1 MKKTIFL
8 IILGIV
14 TVGCIIY
21 GTVYHVGGGFRHL
34 KHSGIF
40 VSDDGN
46 EDGKF
51 SFHFD
56 FDTDEETNNE
66 HNLNQKLEAF
76 SKIKID
82 SSIME
87 IRIEEGKDFYISSN
101 WNRDWLR
108 PEVSVNNG
116 VLNVIQKSNR
126 KNKAGT
132 NNCRLTL
139 TVPAGSKFEFLK
151 INSNVGEIKI
161 RKIDAEDID
170 IDLNVGEISLRDVNF
185 ENVTIDNN
193 VGEVSL
199 YTDASLDDYDIS
211 LSTDVGDV
219 NVEGNRFKHSY
230 NHKGNSR
237 NQIKIDTNVG
247 EINVK

>member
-21 GTVYHVGGGFRHL
+21 GTVYHIGGGFRNL

-66 HNLNQKLEAF
+66 HNLNQKLETF

-82 SSIME
+82 TSIMD
-87 IRIEEGKDFYISSN
+87 IRIQEGDGFYISSS
-101 WNRDWLR
+101 WNREWLR

-116 VLNVIQKSNR
+116 QLNVIQKSSK
-126 KNKAGT
+126 KNKAGS
-132 NNCRLTL
+132 NNARLTL
-139 TVPAGSKFEFLK
+139 TVPAGSKFEDLD

-161 RKIDAEDID
+161 RKLDAEDID
-170 IDLNVGEISLRDVNF
+170 IELNVGEISLRDVNF
-185 ENVTIDNN
+185 DNATIDNN
-193 VGEVSL
+193 VGEVSI
-199 YTDASLDDYDIS
+199 YTDVNLDDYTIN
-211 LSTDVGDV
+211 LATDVGDV
-219 NVEGNRFKHSY
+219 NYDGKRFKHSY
-230 NHKGNSR
+230 NQKGSGNHK
-237 NQIKIDTNVG
+237 IKINTNVG
-247 EINVK
+247 EINLK

>member
-8 IILGIV
+8 IILGVI

-46 EDGKF
+46 E
-51 SFHFD
+51 
-56 FDTDEETNNE
+56 ETNNE

-82 SSIME
+82 ASIME
-87 IRIEEGKDFYISSN
+87 IRIQEGETFYISSN
-101 WNRDWLR
+101 WNREWLR
-108 PEVSVNNG
+108 PEVSVEHG
-116 VLNVIQKSNR
+116 ELKVSQKSSR

-161 RKIDAEDID
+161 RNIDAEDIS
-170 IDLNVGEISLRDVNF
+170 IDTNVGEISLRDVSF
-185 ENVTIDNN
+185 DNVTIDSN
-193 VGEVSL
+193 VGEVNL
-199 YTDASLDDYDIS
+199 ETGASLKEYAIS

-219 NVEGNRFKHSY
+219 HYDGNRYKHSY
-230 NHKGNSR
+230 NQSGNS
-237 NQIKIDTNVG
+237 NKSIKINTNVG

>member
-21 GTVYHVGGGFRHL
+21 GTVYHVGGGLRNL
-34 KHSGIF
+34 RHSGIF
-40 VSDDGN
+40 ISDDDS
-46 EDGKF
+46 DGKL
-51 SFHFD
+51 SLHFD
-56 FDTDEETNNE
+56 FDTDEEKNDE
-66 HNLNQKLEAF
+66 HNLNQQLEAF
-76 SKIKID
+76 SKIKIN

-87 IRIEEGKDFYISSN
+87 IRIQEGDAFYINSY
-101 WNRDWLR
+101 WNREWLR
-108 PEVSVNNG
+108 PEVSVRNG
-116 VLNVIQKSNR
+116 ELIVEQHSGK

-132 NNCRLTL
+132 NNCRVTI
-139 TVPAGSKFEFLK
+139 TVPADTKLGD
-151 INSNVGEIKI
+151 IDIDSNVGEIKL
-161 RKIDAEDID
+161 RKLEAEDVSIN
-170 IDLNVGEISLRDVNF
+170 LNVGEISLRDVSF
-185 ENVTIDNN
+185 DNVSIDNN
-193 VGEVSL
+193 VGEVSI
-199 YTDASLDDYDIS
+199 YTDARLDDYDIS

-247 EINVK
+247 EINLK

>member
-40 VSDDGN
+40 VTDDGN

-82 SSIME
+82 SAIME

-108 PEVSVNNG
+108 PEVSVEHG
-116 VLNVIQKSNR
+116 ELKVSQKSSR

-139 TVPAGSKFEFLK
+139 TVPAGSKIEFLK

-170 IDLNVGEISLRDVNF
+170 IDLNVGEISLRDINF
-185 ENVTIDNN
+185 ENVKVDNN